1 MKFID
6 KVVTP
11 IVRVPTTHLPPQ
23 YYQDLDFLL
32 YFYLKV
38 HSNIELEGLVVQMLD
53 ASRHAADGDAKL
65 VADEGGGGAIS
76 VRSLHQAQ
84 LELSLQPRLI

>member
-38 HSNIELEGLVVQMLD
+38 HSNIELEGLVMQMLD
-53 ASRHAADGDAKL
+53 SSGHTADGDAKL
-65 VADEGGGGAIS
+65 VADEGSGGAIS
-76 VRSLHQAQ
+76 VRSLHQAK
-84 LELSLQPRLI
+84 L